1 MKSFAVTLLLLVL
14 LLLGVVANH
23 LYINKVANEMFQ
35 QLDALPSMEDPDCLA
50 KVGAL
55 VDYWQS
61 QSATVEVS
69 VNFLLVDR
77 VNEQTALLLACAS
90 AGDLY
95 GFASARALLRD
106 AVEDILRFEKLT
118 AGTCLLPPTPQK
130 AEK

>member
-23 LYINKVANEMFQ
+23 LYINKVANEMFR
-35 QLDALPSMEDPDCLA
+35 QLDALPPMEDPDCLP
-50 KVGAL
+50 KVSAL

-61 QSATVEVS
+61 QSTTVEVS
-69 VNFLLVDR
+69 VNFLLIDR
-77 VNEQTALLLACAS
+77 VNEQTALLLACAT

-95 GFASARALLRD
+95 GFASARVLLRD
-106 AVEDILRFEKLT
+106 AVEDVLRFEQLT
-118 AGTCLLPPTPQK
+118 AGTCLLPPSPQK